1 MRCVFGVGEVVVGVD
16 DRLVDLILAYPVV
29 VLRRC
34 LLPRS
39 IAAMVVGLSGPGD
52 CDGLESEL
60 RRCGSTAN
68 GSFSARLDLHAEMVR
83 VLLQVSESTEVGQ
96 FSPDGWINK
105 PSADADADEGC
116 GITPFG
122 LNDLE
127 RFDRPGLTSLC

>member
-1 MRCVFGVGEVVVGVD
+1 
-16 DRLVDLILAYPVV
+16 
-29 VLRRC
+29 
-34 LLPRS
+34 
-39 IAAMVVGLSGPGD
+39 MVVGLFGPGD

-60 RRCGSTAN
+60 RRYGCTAN

-105 PSADADADEGC
+105 PSADADADADADEGC

-122 LNDLE
+122 LNDLA

>member
-1 MRCVFGVGEVVVGVD
+1 MRWFFCVGEVVVGVD

-29 VLRRC
+29 VPRRC

-39 IAAMVVGLSGPGD
+39 IAAMVVGLFGPGD

-60 RRCGSTAN
+60 RRYGCTAN
-68 GSFSARLDLHAEMVR
+68 GSFSSRLDLHAEMVR
-83 VLLQVSESTEVGQ
+83 DLLQVSESTEVGQ

-105 PSADADADEGC
+105 PSADADEGC

-127 RFDRPGLTSLC
+127 RFDRPGLTSLR